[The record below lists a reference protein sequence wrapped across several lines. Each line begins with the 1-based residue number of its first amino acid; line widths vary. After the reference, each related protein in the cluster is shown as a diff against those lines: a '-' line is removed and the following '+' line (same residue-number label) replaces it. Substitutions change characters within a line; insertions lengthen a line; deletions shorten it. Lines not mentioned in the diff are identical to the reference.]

1 MGLRDLIRTKIDPD
15 EAGRV
20 ALIRVKISSGNAG
33 FERAVLPGAAEY
45 DCFLQKSCQVN
56 ELETSIGQKQFKK
69 GQIKAE

>member
-1 MGLRDLIRTKIDPD
+1 MAIQVLHCLLAQK
-15 EAGRV
+15 
-20 ALIRVKISSGNAG
+20 LLVK
-33 FERAVLPGAAEY
+33 FCCFVCAVFVWRRAEY